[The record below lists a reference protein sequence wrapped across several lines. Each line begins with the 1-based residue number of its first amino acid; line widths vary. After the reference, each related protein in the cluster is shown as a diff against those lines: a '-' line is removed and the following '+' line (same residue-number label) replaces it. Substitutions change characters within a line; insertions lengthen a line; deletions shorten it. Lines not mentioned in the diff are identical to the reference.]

1 MNSDG
6 LTANHEQRTANG
18 GNDTGR
24 WAPHLA
30 RRARGQ
36 AKVAIL
42 AAAAERFASAGFAA
56 TTIGDIATAAQVGK
70 GTVYQHWTAKE
81 DLLLDCCL
89 THLRLAQQRVETAA
103 GGGAAEVDPATALR
117 RVVAEALLAA
127 AGGDGA
133 QQRLFTDLQ
142 QALAERPEQLAE
154 ARSRLRELYAA
165 WEGVV
170 AFVHRSGVARGVFR
184 KLPGEVAVPRLF
196 TALVDGFAWQRAF
209 RHDADPARAAD
220 ELAGLFVATLAA

>member
-1 MNSDG
+1 MSE
-6 LTANHEQRTANG
+6 TPSAPSAPSAQSV
-18 GNDTGR
+18 GR

-36 AKVAIL
+36 AKDAIL
-42 AAAAERFASAGFAA
+42 AAAAERFSVQGFAS
-56 TTIGDIATAAQVGK
+56 TTVGDIATAAQVGK
-70 GTVYQHWTAKE
+70 GTVYQHWSAKE

-89 THLRLAQQRVETAA
+89 AHLRTAQERVEAAA
-103 GGGAAEVDPATALR
+103 GGGAAEGDPIAALR
-117 RVVAEALLAA
+117 RVVCEALLAA

-142 QALAERPEQLAE
+142 QALANRPEQLSD
-154 ARSRLRELYAA
+154 ARARLRELYAA

-184 KLPGEVAVPRLF
+184 KMPGDGSVPRMF

-209 RHDADPARAAD
+209 RHDADPAKIAD
-220 ELAGLFVATLAA
+220 ELAGLFVATLAT

>member
-1 MNSDG
+1 MTDAVPVAAA
-6 LTANHEQRTANG
+6 T
-18 GNDTGR
+18 TGR

-30 RRARGQ
+30 RRVRGQ
-36 AKVAIL
+36 AKEAIL
-42 AAAAERFASAGFAA
+42 AAAAERFAAAGFAV
-56 TTIGDIATAAQVGK
+56 TTIGDIASAAQVGK

-81 DLLLDCCL
+81 DLLLECCL
-89 THLRLAQQRVETAA
+89 LHLRQAQQRVEAAA
-103 GGGAAEVDPATALR
+103 GGGAAEGDPVTALR

-127 AGGDGA
+127 SGGDGA

-142 QALAERPEQLAE
+142 QALIARPELLSD
-154 ARSRLRELYAA
+154 ARARLRELYAA

-184 KLPGEVAVPRLF
+184 KLAGEAAVPRLF

-209 RHDADPARAAD
+209 RHDADPAKAAD
-220 ELAGLFVATLAA
+220 ELAALFVATLAV

>member
-1 MNSDG
+1 MSDA
-6 LTANHEQRTANG
+6 TAAR
-18 GNDTGR
+18 GR

-30 RRARGQ
+30 RRPRGQ
-36 AKVAIL
+36 AKEAIL
-42 AAAAERFASAGFAA
+42 EAAVAAFASAGFAA
-56 TTIGDIATAAQVGK
+56 TTMGDISTAAQVGK
-70 GTVYQHWTAKE
+70 GTVYQHWPTKE

-89 THLRLAQQRVETAA
+89 LHLRQAQARVEAAA
-103 GGGAAEVDPATALR
+103 GGGAAESDPATALR

-133 QQRLFTDLQ
+133 QQRLFHDLQ
-142 QALAERPEQLAE
+142 QALAQRPEQLAD

-170 AFVHRSGVARGVFR
+170 AYVYRAGVARGAFR
-184 KLPGEVAVPRLF
+184 AIAGDSQVPRLF

-209 RHDADPARAAD
+209 RHDADPAVAAD
-220 ELAGLFVATLAA
+220 DLARLFVATLAA

>member
-1 MNSDG
+1 MNDA
-6 LTANHEQRTANG
+6 TATR
-18 GNDTGR
+18 GR

-30 RRARGQ
+30 RRPRGQ
-36 AKVAIL
+36 AKDAIL
-42 AAAAERFASAGFAA
+42 EAAAIAFASAGFAA
-56 TTIGDIATAAQVGK
+56 TTMGDISTAAQVGK
-70 GTVYQHWTAKE
+70 GTVYQHWPAKE

-89 THLRLAQQRVETAA
+89 LHLRQAQARVEAAA
-103 GGGAAEVDPATALR
+103 GGGAAESDPATALR

-133 QQRLFTDLQ
+133 QQRLFHDLQ
-142 QALAERPEQLAE
+142 QALAQRPEQLAD

-170 AFVHRSGVARGVFR
+170 AYVYRAGVARGAFR
-184 KLPGEVAVPRLF
+184 RIAGDAQVPRLF

-209 RHDADPARAAD
+209 RHDADPAVAAED
-220 ELAGLFVATLAA
+220 LARLFVATLAA

>member
-1 MNSDG
+1 MNDA
-6 LTANHEQRTANG
+6 TAAR
-18 GNDTGR
+18 GR

-30 RRARGQ
+30 RRPRGQ
-36 AKVAIL
+36 AKEAIL
-42 AAAAERFASAGFAA
+42 EAAVAAFASAGFAA
-56 TTIGDIATAAQVGK
+56 TTMGDISTAAQVGK
-70 GTVYQHWTAKE
+70 GTVYQHWPAKE

-89 THLRLAQQRVETAA
+89 LHLRQAQARVEAAA
-103 GGGAAEVDPATALR
+103 GGGAAESDPATALR

-133 QQRLFTDLQ
+133 QQRLFHDLQ
-142 QALAERPEQLAE
+142 QALAQRPEQLSD

-170 AFVHRSGVARGVFR
+170 AYVYRAGVARGAFR
-184 KLPGEVAVPRLF
+184 AIAGDAQVPRLF

-209 RHDADPARAAD
+209 RHDADPAVAAD
-220 ELAGLFVATLAA
+220 DLARLFVATLAA

>member
-1 MNSDG
+1 MNQDPPQDDG
-6 LTANHEQRTANG
+6 VAAT
-18 GNDTGR
+18 TGR

-36 AKVAIL
+36 AREAIL
-42 AAAAERFASAGFAA
+42 AAAAGRFAAQGFAA
-56 TTIGDIATAAQVGK
+56 TTVGDIATAAQVGK
-70 GTVYQHWTAKE
+70 GTVYQHWPAKE

-89 THLRLAQQRVETAA
+89 AHLRQAQERVEAAA
-103 GGGAAEVDPATALR
+103 GGGAAESDPATALR
-117 RVVAEALLAA
+117 RVVAEALQAA

-142 QALAERPEQLAE
+142 QALAQRPELLSD
-154 ARSRLRELYAA
+154 ARARLRELYAA

-170 AFVHRSGVARGVFR
+170 AFIHRSGVARGVFR
-184 KLPGEVAVPRLF
+184 RLPGEATVPRLF

-209 RHDADPARAAD
+209 RHDADPGKVAD
-220 ELAGLFVATLAA
+220 ELAGLFVATLM